1 MTANAARA
9 YIAIDLGA
17 ESGRTIVGVLGGDR
31 LELHEAH
38 RFLHL
43 PGQLPNGLH
52 WNLIGIWGNVLEGT
66 RKAIQWADKRN
77 LPIISIGVDTWGVD
91 YALIGKSGE
100 LLGLP
105 HAYRDARNRP
115 AMDRMIAKI
124 GREALYDATG
134 IQLVWFNTLPQ
145 LFAQREF
152 EPEMVE
158 RADQLLFMSDLMHYF
173 FTGKRVIESSMA
185 STSQMIDPRTGRW
198 AVDLLDKLDIPTR
211 MLRETIPPG
220 TPIGPL
226 LTHVAAN
233 IGASDGLQ
241 VIAPASHDTAS
252 AIAAVPA
259 DPSTNWCVLSSG
271 TWSPMG
277 TEIDRPC
284 LTPEAREASFTN
296 ESGVAGTIR
305 FLNDIPGLWLVQE
318 CRRHFE
324 KQGQS
329 YDYDRLTREAE
340 QAEAFRTLVDPAH
353 EPFHVPGDI
362 PAKMAG
368 FARDTGQPEPHSVGE
383 LVRCCLD
390 SLALSYRHNLQRLE
404 SVLDRNFDVLH
415 IVGGGSKNPLLNQ
428 MTADAIG
435 RPVIAGP
442 AEATAIGNL
451 LVQAMGAGHV
461 EDPDH
466 IRRIVIASF
475 EPVTLEPR
483 STEVWD
489 REYSRY
495 LKLVGG

>member
-1 MTANAARA
+1 MTESGPHA

-17 ESGRTIVGVLGGDR
+17 ESGRAIVGVLDGGR
-31 LELHEAH
+31 IELHEAH
-38 RFLHL
+38 RFFHL
-43 PGQLPNGLH
+43 PRRLPSGLH
-52 WNLIGIWGNVLEGT
+52 WDLIGLWGNVLEGT
-66 RKAIQWADKRN
+66 RKAIQWANERS
-77 LPIISIGVDTWGVD
+77 LPIVSIGVDTWGVD
-91 YALIGKSGE
+91 YGLIGESGE
-100 LLGLP
+100 LLGIP
-105 HAYRDARNRP
+105 HAYRDERNRP

-145 LFAQREF
+145 LFAQREA
-152 EPEMVE
+152 EPDMVD
-158 RADQLLFMSDLMHYF
+158 RADQLLFMPDLMHYF
-173 FTGKRVIESSMA
+173 FTGRRVIESSIA

-226 LTHVAAN
+226 LTHVAAD

-252 AIAAVPA
+252 AMAAIPA
-259 DPSTNWCVLSSG
+259 APSTNWCVLSSG

-284 LTPEAREASFTN
+284 LTPEARDASFTN

-305 FLNDIPGLWLVQE
+305 FLNNIPGLWLVQE

-340 QAEAFRTLVDPAH
+340 QSEPFRTLVDPAH

-362 PAKMAG
+362 PAKMAA
-368 FARDTGQPEPHSVGE
+368 FARATQQAEPRSVGE
-383 LVRCCLD
+383 LVRCCFD
-390 SLALSYRHNLQRLE
+390 SLALSYRRNLQRLE
-404 SVLDRNFDVLH
+404 SVLDRRFDVLH
-415 IVGGGSKNPLLNQ
+415 IVGGGSKNTLLNQ
-428 MTADAIG
+428 MTADAIR

-442 AEATAIGNL
+442 VEATAIGNL

-461 EDPDH
+461 RDPEH
-466 IRRIVIASF
+466 IRQIVTASF
-475 EPVTLEPR
+475 DPETFEPR
-483 STEVWD
+483 KTDVWNQ
-489 REYSRY
+489 EYNRY
-495 LKLVGG
+495 LHLVGA